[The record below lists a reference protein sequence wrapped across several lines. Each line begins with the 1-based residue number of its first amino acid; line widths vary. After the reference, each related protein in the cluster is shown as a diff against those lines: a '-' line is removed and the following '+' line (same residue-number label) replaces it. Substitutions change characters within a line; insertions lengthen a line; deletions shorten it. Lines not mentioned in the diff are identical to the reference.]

1 MKKVLLISFRIILL
15 LVMAGALFIALAI
28 NATSHSSSRT
38 ENYPLWTIFMV
49 SLLFFLFS
57 FLFNRKTGKDLFD

>member
-15 LVMAGALFIALAI
+15 IVMVGSLLIALAI
-28 NATSHSSSRT
+28 DNTSHSSRT